1 MSVIRYPL
9 SDNRQPSTVMLY
21 TALIFGLISSFHC
34 IGMCGPIAMMI
45 PVDRNNAAKRV
56 FQIFLYHLGRLTAY
70 GMLGLFFGILGK
82 GLFLA
87 GLQQQLSVL
96 VGILMILFVII
107 PEKKM
112 AQYNF
117 SKPIY
122 RLISKVKSHL
132 GAQFKRKSLDALF
145 TMGLLNG
152 FLPCGMVY
160 AALFGAIA
168 MQNEW
173 LGATYM
179 LLFGIG
185 TIPMM
190 SAVVLIANFITLPVR
205 NKIQKMIPIMVF
217 IIGSLFIVRGM
228 GLDIPYLSPKTT
240 TLIVQSNP
248 DCH

>member
-1 MSVIRYPL
+1 
-9 SDNRQPSTVMLY
+9 MLY
-21 TALIFGLISSFHC
+21 TALLFGLLSSFHC
-34 IGMCGPIAMMI
+34 IGMCGPIAMML
-45 PVDRNNAAKRV
+45 PVDHNNPTKRV
-56 FQIFLYHLGRLTAY
+56 FQLFLYHLGRLTAY

-87 GLQQQLSVL
+87 GLQQQISIAVGIMMIVL
-96 VGILMILFVII
+96 VVV

-117 SKPIY
+117 SKPMFK
-122 RLISKVKSHL
+122 LISKVKSHL
-132 GAQFKRKSLDALF
+132 GNQFKRKSFDALF

-173 LGATYM
+173 LGVSYM
-179 LLFGIG
+179 VLFGIG

-190 SAVVLIANFITLPVR
+190 SAVVLVSNFITLPIR
-205 NKIQKMIPIMVF
+205 NRIQKLIPVMVF
-217 IIGSLFIVRGM
+217 VIGSLFIIRGM
-228 GLDIPYLSPKTT
+228 GLDIPFISPKTT
-240 TLIVQSNP
+240 SLIVQANP
-248 DCH
+248 DCSN